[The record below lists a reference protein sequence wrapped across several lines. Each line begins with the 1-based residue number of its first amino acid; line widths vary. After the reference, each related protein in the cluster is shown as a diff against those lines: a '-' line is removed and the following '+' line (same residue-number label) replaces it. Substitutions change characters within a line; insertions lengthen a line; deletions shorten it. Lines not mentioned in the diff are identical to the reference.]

1 MKKTL
6 LSLALL
12 TTLAAFITGCTGT
25 LNTSDNDTLRTIKVS
40 GTGKV
45 KLKPDIATVNIGVRS
60 QSTEIIEA
68 FRENSEIA
76 ENIIQKLIE
85 MSVEQKD
92 IQTRNFNIYQ
102 QQNPRFNEEEEE
114 PTTSY
119 VVENTI
125 AVIVRDLDA
134 LGEVL
139 STMVSEGA
147 NTIHGIT
154 FDIEDREAAVE
165 EARQLAIE
173 DAKSQAEAIADAA
186 GVKLGEVRSIN
197 IDQNGGITPRLAF
210 AVAEEAAI
218 GGGDV
223 PISSGSLTIQVT
235 ANFVYDID

>member
-1 MKKTL
+1 MKKTF

-85 MSVEQKD
+85 MGVEQKD

-102 QQNPRFNEEEEE
+102 QQEPRFNEEEE
-114 PTTSY
+114 PTRSY
-119 VVENTI
+119 VVENTV
-125 AVIVRDLDA
+125 AVVVRDLDT

-186 GVKLGEVRSIN
+186 GVKLGKIRSIN
-197 IDQNGGITPRLAF
+197 INQNGGIIPRPEF
-210 AVAEEAAI
+210 AAAEEAI
-218 GGGDV
+218 GGGEV
-223 PISSGSLTIQVT
+223 PVSSGSLTIQMT

>member
-6 LSLALL
+6 LSVALL
-12 TTLAAFITGCTGT
+12 ATLAAFITGCAGT
-25 LNTSDNDTLRTIKVS
+25 LNTSSNDTLRTINVS

-45 KLKPDIATVNIGVRS
+45 KIKPDIANVNIGVRS
-60 QSTEIIEA
+60 QSPEIIEA

-76 ENIIQKLIE
+76 ENIIQKLME
-85 MSVEQKD
+85 MGVEQKD

-102 QQNPRFNEEEEE
+102 QQEPRPMEEET

-119 VVENTI
+119 VVENTV
-125 AVIVRDLDA
+125 AVIVRDLDT

-186 GVKLGEVRSIN
+186 GVNLGKIRSISIN
-197 IDQNGGITPRLAF
+197 QNGGITPRYDF
-210 AVAEEAAI
+210 AVEEAAM
-218 GGGDV
+218 GAGAV
-223 PISSGSLTIQVT
+223 PVSSGTLTIQMT
-235 ANFVYDID
+235 ANFTYDID